1 MKRKVLTAAALVF
14 ALTLTGCPAPDDEV
28 QTVTCLVEEN
38 TSAWSETIKNDSDFV
53 PVAEGAE
60 TFADVSETDAEAHDS
75 FQSVEETTLDP
86 KISEDTVVAEDDIPN
101 ALKCLA
107 SPSEGQSSESAGRCF
122 EAAFLKY
129 AAADGGNVVISPVSA
144 KLAVSMAAAGAD
156 SGTGTEKELLD
167 LFGYGT
173 KEDMLADCGGIIAE
187 LDASETI
194 DTANSAWISDRLN
207 GFNDSY
213 GDTLKNVFSAEFFT
227 QDLSSEEFVKKLNG
241 WVSDNT
247 KKMIPKLLNQPLSED
262 AQLALV
268 NALYFKNEWLFKF
281 DEYSTHDL
289 DFYGKSGTVQVP
301 TMYLAERLQYG
312 EGKKFKSVVMPY
324 TDGSYMRVY
333 LPLDENA
340 QIADLIAEMSV
351 EELNAEFEAGYD
363 MADVV
368 LSIPKFEC
376 ESGGSLL
383 EMLERLGVREAF
395 DPQTAA
401 FGEMTGSSEK
411 LYISKIIQAA
421 KIVCNE
427 EGTEAAAATMA
438 AMDAGGV
445 MPASEI
451 IEFTVDKPFL
461 YEIKTASGE
470 TLFMGVMQ
478 DINS

>member
-1 MKRKVLTAAALVF
+1 MIMNKSRTLAVIVSAAAF
-14 ALTLTGCPAPDDEV
+14 AGILSSC
-28 QTVTCLVEEN
+28 
-38 TSAWSETIKNDSDFV
+38 SA
-53 PVAEGAE
+53 AE
-60 TFADVSETDAEAHDS
+60 TRGQNADPVRIEHAEAVYSTGEISGS
-75 FQSVEETTLDP
+75 FNS
-86 KISEDTVVAEDDIPN
+86 
-101 ALKCLA
+101 
-107 SPSEGQSSESAGRCF
+107 
-122 EAAFLKY
+122 AFLKEY
-129 AAADGGNVVISPVSA
+129 LKENDSFVISPLSA

-156 SGTGTEKELLD
+156 SGTGTEKELLE

-173 KEDMLADCGGIIAE
+173 KENMLADCGRIIAE

-213 GDTLKNVFSAEFFT
+213 GDMLKDVFSAEFFT
-227 QDLSSEEFVKKLNG
+227 QDLSSEKFVKKLNS

-262 AQLALV
+262 ARLALV

-281 DEYSTHDL
+281 DKYSTHDL
-289 DFYGKSGTVQVP
+289 DFYGKSGTVKVP

-312 EGKKFKSVVMPY
+312 DGKKFKSVVMPY

-363 MADVV
+363 MTDVV
-368 LSIPKFEC
+368 LSIPKFKC

-401 FGEMTGSSEK
+401 FGEMTDSNEK
-411 LYISKIIQAA
+411 LYISKVIQAA
-421 KIVCNE
+421 KIVCDE
-427 EGTEAAAATMA
+427 EGTEAAAATVVSMG
-438 AMDAGGV
+438 DGGA
-445 MPASEI
+445 MPANEI
-451 IEFTVDKPFL
+451 IEFTVDRPFL

-478 DINS
+478 DIDNN